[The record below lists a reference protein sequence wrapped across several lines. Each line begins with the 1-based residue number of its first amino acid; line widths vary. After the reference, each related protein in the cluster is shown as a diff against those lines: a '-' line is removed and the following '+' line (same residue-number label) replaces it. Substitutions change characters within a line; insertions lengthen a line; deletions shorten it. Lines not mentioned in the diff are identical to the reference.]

1 MLETT
6 IGPVRFAVSSDCLVV
21 EDSHQSQPP
30 VSLALNHLPRLIE
43 FLQSI
48 NPYQRTRAFR
58 VEVDKE
64 AGLQACIQ
72 HDSFSF
78 PAIVQDISLVGI
90 SVQISPVPDFSVDA
104 QVTVSLKLNNRH
116 ATLPAIVRRHAD
128 AMFGIEFTNCF
139 QDNSLSPPEELR
151 QIVAPL
157 EIRWLRANRDR

>member
-21 EDSHQSQPP
+21 EDANQSQHPL
-30 VSLALNHLPRLIE
+30 SLALNHLPGLIA

-58 VEVDKE
+58 VEVDKD
-64 AGLQACIQ
+64 AGLQALIQ
-72 HDSFSF
+72 HESTSV
-78 PAIVQDISLVGI
+78 AATVQDISLVGI
-90 SVQISPVPDFSVDA
+90 SVRISPEPDFSIDA
-104 QVTVSLKLNNRH
+104 PVTVSLKLNDRR
-116 ATLPAIVRRHAD
+116 ATLPAIVRRHTG
-128 AMFGIEFTNCF
+128 MVFGIEFTDCF

-157 EIRWLRANRDR
+157 EIRWLRANRER

>member
-21 EDSHQSQPP
+21 EDSDQPEHG
-30 VSLALNHLPRLIE
+30 VSLALNHLPGLIE

-58 VEVDKE
+58 VEVDDD
-64 AGLQACIQ
+64 AGLQATIQ
-72 HDSFSF
+72 HESKSV
-78 PAIVQDISLVGI
+78 AVKVRDISLVGI
-90 SVQISPVPDFSVDA
+90 SARISPEPNFTVDA
-104 QVTVSLKLNNRH
+104 HVTVSLKLKDRR
-116 ATLPAIVRRHAD
+116 ATLPAIVRRHTD
-128 AMFGIEFTNCF
+128 QLFGIEFSDCF

-157 EIRWLRANRDR
+157 EIRWLRANRNR